1 MTDPRRLIAE
11 TDAILAKYARRGWS
25 PHAPHAR
32 QKEFLESTEL
42 EVLYG
47 GAAGGGKSD
56 AMLMAALQYVD
67 VPGYAAILFRRTY
80 PDLALPGAI
89 MDRAIQWLAGTE
101 ARWNATDKR
110 FTFPSGATL
119 SFGYLDK
126 EKDKYRYQSSEFQ
139 FIGFDELTQFPKGWY
154 EYLFSRLRRSAH
166 VNAPL
171 RMRGAT
177 NPGGIGHEW
186 VRKRFIDPKTAK
198 SRFVSA
204 KLIDNPS
211 LDADEYRRSL
221 AELDTQTRRQLEEGD
236 WVADTDGLV
245 YSRFEPRKHVL
256 PAALATRGWRFVLGI
271 DYGFADECAFVVL
284 GWAPG
289 SRIVRVVESH
299 KFGGMTPTVAAEF
312 TRDLARR
319 FDFSRIVGDTG
330 GLGKGY
336 AEEARVRF
344 LLPIEAADKTNKRGY
359 QLLLNDALANGTL
372 QLFPGNE
379 ALQDEWSELPWNK
392 TRAHEADG
400 FANHLSDATL
410 YGWRAASAFLEEP
423 PADPRTPEQQ
433 ALDAEE
439 AMAQE
444 PDEDNWRERLLG
456 GRRR

>member
-1 MTDPRRLIAE
+1 MDLRSLAE
-11 TDAILAKYARRGWS
+11 VDAILAKYARRGWS

-32 QKEFLESTEL
+32 QKEFLEAPEQ

-67 VPGYAAILFRRTY
+67 VPGYAAIIFRRTY

-89 MDRAIQWLAGTE
+89 MDRARSWLAGT
-101 ARWNATDKR
+101 AAKWNGGDKR

-119 SFGYLDK
+119 SFGYIDN
-126 EKDKYRYQSSEFQ
+126 ENDKYRYQSSEFQ
-139 FIGFDELTQFPKGWY
+139 FIGFDELTQFPEGWY
-154 EYLFSRLRRSAH
+154 KYLFSRLRRSGH
-166 VNAPL
+166 VDAPL

-186 VRKRFIDPKTAK
+186 VRRRFIDPKTACA
-198 SRFVSA
+198 RFVSA
-204 KLIDNPS
+204 KLVDNPS
-211 LDADEYRRSL
+211 LDANEYRKSL
-221 AELDTQTRRQLEEGD
+221 AQLDASTRRQLEEGD
-236 WVADTDGLV
+236 WIADTDGLV
-245 YSRFEPRKHVL
+245 YSRFEPRRHVL

-289 SRIVRVVESH
+289 SHVVRVVESH

-312 TRDLARR
+312 TRGLCTRY
-319 FDFSRIVGDTG
+319 DFQRVVADTG

-336 AEEARVRF
+336 AEEARTRF
-344 LLPIEAADKTNKRGY
+344 LLPIEAADKANKRGY

-372 QLFPGNE
+372 QLFPGNGPLE
-379 ALQDEWSELPWNK
+379 DEWSELPWNK
-392 TRAHEADG
+392 TRTQEADG
-400 FANHLSDATL
+400 FANHLADATL
-410 YGWRAASAFLEEP
+410 YGWRAASAFLEEAP
-423 PADPRTPEQQ
+423 PDPRTLEQQ

-439 AMAQE
+439 AMARE
-444 PDEDNWRERLLG
+444 PDEDDWRERVTG
-456 GRRR
+456 ARRR